1 MTQIKKQPSKRAQ
14 KKIKHLP
21 HHEQRIHLDIR
32 KKHTLLPPLPFPP
45 MIQIEDL
52 VAKLTSKTS
61 KPKLARFPNAFI
73 IYRSEYVQ
81 FLKEKGLN
89 FPMTMLSAM
98 TSSAWKQEPS
108 CVKDVYTLISNE
120 AEKLYK
126 QSLEVAR
133 MLNQGNFSNQ
143 CKFYST
149 PATYYSE
156 QSFYNDRELYTNGY
170 SMAFPEFPKYD
181 AIYLKSQEE
190 EGFIKQ
196 EQFSNDGCL
205 FLPHNLSISNNFET
219 LDSSRLEGVSH
230 DKIPTQRKI
239 TLPENKNDLF
249 DITTDIFCEID
260 SALKISLIVYLLTLS
275 P

>member
-1 MTQIKKQPSKRAQ
+1 MTQIKKQANKRAQ

-32 KKHTLLPPLPFPP
+32 KEHTLLPPLPFPP
-45 MIQIEDL
+45 TIQIEDL

-126 QSLEVAR
+126 QSLEVTR
-133 MLNQGNFSNQ
+133 MLNQGNFQNQ

-149 PATYYSE
+149 PMYYSE
-156 QSFYNDRELYTNGY
+156 PTFSNEREFYTDGY
-170 SMAFPEFPKYD
+170 SMGFPEIPKYD
-181 AIYLKSQEE
+181 AIYLKSQDEE
-190 EGFIKQ
+190 LIKK
-196 EQFSNDGCL
+196 EHFNNDGWH
-205 FLPHNLSISNNFET
+205 FLSHNLSISNSFESLGST
-219 LDSSRLEGVSH
+219 GLEGLSH
-230 DKIPTQRKI
+230 DKIHTQR
-239 TLPENKNDLF
+239 TASFTENKSDDLF

-260 SALKISLIVYLLTLS
+260 SALSYRQKT
-275 P
+275 

>member
-1 MTQIKKQPSKRAQ
+1 MTQIKKQQNKRAQ
-14 KKIKHLP
+14 KKIKHFP
-21 HHEQRIHLDIR
+21 HHEQKIHLDIR

-45 MIQIEDL
+45 TIQIEDL

-133 MLNQGNFSNQ
+133 MTNQGNFSNQ
-143 CKFYST
+143 CKFHNL
-149 PATYYSE
+149 PTYYSE
-156 QSFYNDRELYTNGY
+156 QYCYNDHELYTNGY
-170 SMAFPEFPKYD
+170 YIPFPEFD
-181 AIYLKSQEE
+181 AIYLKSQGEE
-190 EGFIKQ
+190 ELIKH
-196 EQFSNDGCL
+196 EQFDNDGCL
-205 FLPHNLSISNNFET
+205 FLQYNSSINSSFET
-219 LDSSRLEGVSH
+219 FIPPRLEGLSH
-230 DKIPTQRKI
+230 DTIPMEKTSFSD
-239 TLPENKNDLF
+239 NKNDDLF

-260 SALKISLIVYLLTLS
+260 SALSYRQNS
-275 P
+275 NF

>member
-1 MTQIKKQPSKRAQ
+1 MTQIKKQPNKRAQ

-45 MIQIEDL
+45 TIQIEDL

-149 PATYYSE
+149 PTYYSK

-170 SMAFPEFPKYD
+170 SMTFPEFPKYD
-181 AIYLKSQEE
+181 TIYLKSQEKE
-190 EGFIKQ
+190 ALIKQ
-196 EQFSNDGCL
+196 EQFSNDGNH

-219 LDSSRLEGVSH
+219 LDSSRFEELSH
-230 DKIPTQRKI
+230 DRKIPTQK
-239 TLPENKNDLF
+239 TNSFPENKNDDLF

-260 SALKISLIVYLLTLS
+260 SALSYKQHTNIFGI
-275 P
+275 